1 MGKPTPRG
9 TPGPDHGRAR
19 ARRVCQLGGPG
30 VPSMRAR
37 PRRVQDGAS
46 GAVLVLG
53 RKGDEEEGKGETDVW
68 APHVNVKEE
77 KGNRR

>member
-1 MGKPTPRG
+1 
-9 TPGPDHGRAR
+9 
-19 ARRVCQLGGPG
+19 
-30 VPSMRAR
+30 
-37 PRRVQDGAS
+37 VQDGAS

-77 KGNRR
+77 KGNRRQ